1 MILKIIAVIIVA
13 FLVYILFFKKNRERD
28 LVNKKNEKIE
38 DEMIECPTC
47 GTYVSSNEAIVSNG
61 RFYCSKECLLNKDK
75 K

>member
-13 FLVYILFFKKNRERD
+13 FLVYILFFKKSREKD

>member
-13 FLVYILFFKKNRERD
+13 FLVYILFFKKSRERD